1 MSENPTVRFLLNGE
15 LVETDAAPG
24 RLVLDHLRRDLR
36 VVGVKEGC
44 REGDCG
50 ACTVLLGELEGERL
64 VYRAVPACMVLVG
77 QLEGTHLVTI
87 EGLTPA
93 TGLSPLQRIVAE
105 EGATQCGFCTPGILV
120 AWTAFL
126 LSSKQLTKRGAIK
139 AISGNLC
146 RCTGYTSLRRCARR
160 IAEELVSCEPP
171 GLARI
176 GALVNKGILPEFFM
190 AAQFLPLVPDQP
202 ADHAN
207 AGPVAES
214 MVIAGGTDLLVRFR
228 ERPAEA
234 PPRILNRPV
243 LSPIIRKVRVNDELV
258 LDAMTTFEE
267 LRDSVDLRQLV
278 PRIAAY
284 LELIASPPIRA
295 RATLGGNIANASP
308 AADVDVMLQALDA
321 ELELRSK
328 NGKRRLSLG
337 EFHLGYKETALRPG
351 EVIDEIHLP
360 LRKRRFNFE
369 KVSRRRWLDV
379 AAVNSAISFEVDG
392 DRFGAV
398 TLAVGGVAPIP
409 LRLSRAPA
417 RLAGEPIGIEAIE
430 AAAELQDEEI
440 APIDDVRGSATYKRL
455 LARRLFYAH
464 FLTLLPERGLEAVV
478 TR

>member
-1 MSENPTVRFLLNGE
+1 MSEHPAVRFLLNGE
-15 LVETDAAPG
+15 VIETHAAPG
-24 RLVLDHLRRDLR
+24 RLALDHLRRDLR
-36 VVGVKEGC
+36 IVGVKEGC

-64 VYRAVPACMVLVG
+64 VYRAVPACMLLVG
-77 QLEGTHLVTI
+77 QLQGTHLVTI
-87 EGLTPA
+87 EGLTPSA
-93 TGLSPLQRIVAE
+93 GLNPLQRIVAE
-105 EGATQCGFCTPGILV
+105 EGATQCGFCTPGILI

-126 LSSKQLTKRGAIK
+126 LGSKQLTRRGAIK

-146 RCTGYTSLRRCARR
+146 RCTGYASLRRCASR
-160 IAEELVSCEPP
+160 IAEELVSFEPP
-171 GLARI
+171 GPIRT
-176 GALVNKGILPEFFM
+176 GALVEKGILPRFFLL
-190 AAQFLPLVPDQP
+190 ASFLPRVPDQL
-202 ADHAN
+202 ADRAK

-228 ERPAEA
+228 ERPGEA
-234 PPRILNRPV
+234 PPRILNRPE
-243 LSPIIRKVRVNDELV
+243 LSPVIRKVRVNDELV

-267 LRDSVDLRQLV
+267 LHDSADLRQLV
-278 PRIAAY
+278 PRIATY

-308 AADVDVMLQALDA
+308 AADVDVILQALDA

-328 NGKRRLSLG
+328 KGKRRLSLG

-360 LRKRRFNFE
+360 LRQRRFNFE

-409 LRLSRAPA
+409 LRLSRAPV
-417 RLAGEPIGIEAIE
+417 RLEGERIEPETIE

-440 APIDDVRGSATYKRL
+440 APIDDVRGSAIYKRL

-464 FLTLLPERGLEAVV
+464 FLTLLPGRGLERVV
-478 TR
+478 R